1 MKTIRLLQII
11 LSLILGSFLFIAC
24 DEKPENPASEYGDA
38 LIDSYKKGQ
47 HAGETAN
54 LDAVR
59 KAVEAYRAL
68 NDRYPASLDEADD
81 LIGSSNIDLSAYD
94 YDPEYG
100 KVSIKK

>member
-1 MKTIRLLQII
+1 MQII
-11 LSLILGSFLFIAC
+11 SSLILGSFFFIAC
-24 DEKPENPASEYGDA
+24 DEKPKNPVSEYGDA

-68 NDRYPASLDEADD
+68 NDRYPETLDEVDD
-81 LIGSSNIDLSAYD
+81 LIGSNNIDLSAYD
-94 YDPEYG
+94 YDPESG